1 LCHILFLAAADT
13 QLSKDSLRLV
23 QDFLQTL
30 ILTSQRMDQKSA
42 ADHSFDVSIHA
53 FILFMTMRLLHLAL
67 AAGESAVLE
76 KYLI

>member
-1 LCHILFLAAADT
+1 
-13 QLSKDSLRLV
+13 
-23 QDFLQTL
+23 
-30 ILTSQRMDQKSA
+30 MDQKSA

-76 KYLI
+76 KYLIEIILDYIDSLLWSSK

>member
-1 LCHILFLAAADT
+1 MDR
-13 QLSKDSLRLV
+13 QLIS
-23 QDFLQTL
+23 
-30 ILTSQRMDQKSA
+30 
-42 ADHSFDVSIHA
+42 ADHSFNVSIHA